1 MTLDEI
7 RAVEAKLLLPTY
19 ERNPIQFIGG
29 EGVRLLD
36 EKGERYLDLLSGI
49 GVNALGYGHPAIE
62 KAIVEQSKKLIHIS
76 NLYFHEGQAEL
87 ALRLTKMSG
96 MDRVF
101 FSNSGTEA
109 WEAALKL
116 ARAYARLLRSEG
128 KTIGTK
134 FLALENSFHGRT
146 MGSVATTHKAK
157 YREPFDPV
165 MPGVEF
171 AAFNDVADLKA
182 KFSSDVCGVLIEA
195 IQGEGG
201 IRPVSKEFMA
211 ASREL
216 TQSTGALLICDEI
229 QAGLGRTGKWF
240 AYQHYD
246 VQPDVMTVAKPLAGG
261 LPLGAILC
269 TEKAARAI
277 HPGMHGTTFG
287 GGPLAC
293 AVALAVIDTIESG
306 QLLQHVT
313 DVGTY
318 FHGRLNELSDKHSAI
333 VDVRGMGLM
342 LAVELDSA
350 EMAKDVVNAMME
362 RKILINRTSET
373 VLRFLP
379 PFILGKRDV
388 DHAIDA
394 LDSILTEHA
403 PQAAGAA
410 ATGGKYV
417 G

>member
-1 MTLDEI
+1 MTLAEI
-7 RAVEAKLLLPTY
+7 KAIEAKLLLPTY
-19 ERNPIQFIGG
+19 ERNPILFIGG
-29 EGVRLLD
+29 EGVHLID
-36 EKGERYLDLLSGI
+36 AQGERYLDLLSGI

-62 KAIVEQSKKLIHIS
+62 SAIAEQSKKLIHIS
-76 NLYFHEGQAEL
+76 NLFFHEGQAEL

-96 MDRVF
+96 MDRAF
-101 FSNSGTEA
+101 FCNSGTEA

-116 ARAYARLLRSEG
+116 ARAHAGLLRSEG
-128 KTIGTK
+128 GTIGTK

-171 AAFNDVADLKA
+171 VAFDDVTDLTA
-182 KFSSDVCGVLIEA
+182 RFSSDVCGVLIEA

-201 IRPVSKEFMA
+201 IRPVSREFMA
-211 ASREL
+211 VAREL
-216 TQSTGALLICDEI
+216 TRSTGALLICDEI

-246 VQPDVMTVAKPLAGG
+246 VRPDVTTLAKPLAGG
-261 LPLGAILC
+261 LPLGAMLC
-269 TEKAARAI
+269 TEEAARAI

-287 GGPLAC
+287 GGPLGC
-293 AVALAVIDTIESG
+293 AVAVAVIDTIEQNG
-306 QLLQHVT
+306 LLEHVT

-318 FHGRLNELSDKHSAI
+318 FHGRLNELAGKHSAI

-342 LAVELDSA
+342 LAAELDSA
-350 EMAKDVVNAMME
+350 DLAKQVAGAMLE
-362 RKILINRTSET
+362 RRILINRTSET

-379 PFILGKRDV
+379 PFILGKQDV
-388 DHAIDA
+388 DQAIDA

-403 PQAAGAA
+403 PLGAAAA
-410 ATGGKYV
+410 ATGGKHV